1 MNIDIRLLGNGDA
14 DVLSQVAEDV
24 FDHDIIP
31 EQAVRY
37 LADPAYHLA
46 VALDDGLV
54 VGMCSG
60 NEYWHPDKPT
70 QFWVNEMG
78 VSPQYQRRGIGRR
91 LLNTMLGVARDR
103 GCREVWLG
111 TENDNEPA
119 RALYRS
125 AGGKEEQFVM
135 YTFDLSD
142 GK

>member
-1 MNIDIRLLGNGDA
+1 MSIDIRLLGDGDA
-14 DVLSQVAEDV
+14 DVLDHVAPDV
-24 FDHDIIP
+24 FDHDVIP
-31 EQAVRY
+31 EQAARY

-46 VALDDGLV
+46 VALDGSLV

-78 VSPQYQRRGIGRR
+78 VAPPYQRRGIGTR
-91 LLNTMLGVARDR
+91 LLNAMLGVARDR

-111 TENDNEPA
+111 TENENEPA

-135 YTFDLSD
+135 YTFDLGD
-142 GK
+142 GE